1 MGHVI
6 DITLFSNVND
16 PQHFDLD
23 VACFIM
29 FIFDLLNL
37 FDSITCSENRR
48 MSDMDLVEFNDKLHV
63 ISEAIVV
70 RVYIGRNIIERDRSR
85 IVIVNKLYFLR
96 IRIYRILFFGMKWQ
110 LVEGEHTLDRFK
122 K

>member
-1 MGHVI
+1 MGHAI

-23 VACFIM
+23 AACFII

-37 FDSITCSENRR
+37 LDSITCSENRR